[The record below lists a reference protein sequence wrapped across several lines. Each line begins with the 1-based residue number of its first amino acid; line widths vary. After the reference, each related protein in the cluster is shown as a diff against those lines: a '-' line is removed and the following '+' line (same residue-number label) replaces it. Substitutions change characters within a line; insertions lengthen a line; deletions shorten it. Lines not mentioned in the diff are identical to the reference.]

1 MKKTFHNLTNV
12 EIIALGFAIII
23 FLGTILLL
31 LPVSSKNHE
40 SISLLDAFF
49 TATSACCVTGL
60 VVVDTYSHWS
70 VFGQCVILILIQI
83 GGLGFITIGVFFA
96 TYFKRKISLK
106 QRGLIEESINTLTI
120 AGGVRLVKRI
130 IKGTFIFESIGAIIL
145 SIPFIE
151 EFGILRGI
159 YYGIFHSIS
168 AFCNAGFD
176 LLGIIEPYGSLVP
189 YLDNWLIN
197 ITIMSLIIIGGLGFI
212 VWNDIYEKKL
222 KFHRYLLQTKIVL
235 LTSFL
240 LIVIGAFLFYILE
253 AQISLKGMNIDE
265 KIFASFFQS
274 VTTRTAGFNTVDVT
288 KLTVSCKM
296 LMMFL
301 MFIGGS
307 PGSTAGGIKTTTFA
321 VIMIFIYT
329 NITNKSECNVF
340 NRRFEMNAIKKACTV
355 LLINLLLIIMG
366 TFIISA
372 FQPELLFEDI
382 LFEVFSAIGT
392 VGISTG
398 ITRSLLPLSK
408 IIIIILM
415 YSGRVGSLTFALSLT
430 RKKKVSKIINPVEK
444 IAIG

>member
-1 MKKTFHNLTNV
+1 MKKTIRNLTNV

-23 FLGTILLL
+23 FLGTLLLL
-31 LPVSSKNHE
+31 LPFSSKDHQ
-40 SISLLDAFF
+40 SISFLDALF

-70 VFGQCVILILIQI
+70 IFGQCVILLLIQI

-130 IKGTFIFESIGAIIL
+130 IKGTFIFESIGAVIL
-145 SIPFIE
+145 SIPFVE
-151 EFGILRGI
+151 KFGIWRGI
-159 YYGIFHSIS
+159 YYGIFHSVS

-176 LLGIIEPYGSLVP
+176 LLGIIDPYGSLVP
-189 YLDNWLIN
+189 YVGNIIIN
-197 ITIMSLIIIGGLGFI
+197 ITIMSLIVIGGLGFI

-222 KFHRYLLQTKIVL
+222 NIRHYLLQTKLVL
-235 LTSFL
+235 FTSFL
-240 LIVIGAFLFYILE
+240 LIIIGAFAFYCLE
-253 AQISLKGMNIDE
+253 ANMSLSGMSQNE
-265 KIFASFFQS
+265 KILASFFQS
-274 VTTRTAGFNTVDVT
+274 ITARTAGFNTVDVT
-288 KLTVSCKM
+288 KLSVSSKM

-355 LLINLLLIIMG
+355 LLINLLLIIIG
-366 TFIISA
+366 TFFISA

-398 ITRSLLPLSK
+398 ITRSLLPISR

-430 RKKKVSKIINPVEK
+430 RKKRVSKIINPVEK

>member
-1 MKKTFHNLTNV
+1 MKKVFRGLSNV
-12 EIIALGFAIII
+12 EIIALGFADIIMI
-23 FLGTILLL
+23 GTVILM
-31 LPVSSKNHE
+31 LPISSQNHQ
-40 SISLLDAFF
+40 SISFLDALF

-60 VVVDTYSHWS
+60 VVVDTYSYWS
-70 VFGQCVILILIQI
+70 IFGQCVILLLIQI

-106 QRGLIEESINTLTI
+106 QRGLIEESINTLTLS
-120 AGGVRLVKRI
+120 GGVRLVKRI
-130 IKGTFIFESIGAIIL
+130 IKGTLIFESIGAMIL
-145 SIPFIE
+145 SIPFIHD
-151 EFGILRGI
+151 FGVLRGI
-159 YYGIFHSIS
+159 YYGVFHSIS

-176 LLGIIEPYGSLVP
+176 LLGIIEPYGSITSYIASP
-189 YLDNWLIN
+189 IIN

-212 VWNDIYEKKL
+212 VWNDIYEKKF
-222 KFHRYLLQTKIVL
+222 KFHHYLLQTKIVL

-240 LIVIGAFLFYILE
+240 LIMGGAFLFYILE
-253 AQISLKGMNIDE
+253 NQSALDGLSFNE
-265 KIFASFFQS
+265 KILASFFQS
-274 VTTRTAGFNTVDVT
+274 VTARTAGFNTVDIT
-288 KLTVSCKM
+288 QLTTSSKM

-329 NITNKSECNVF
+329 NITNKSECNIF
-340 NRRFEMNAIKKACTV
+340 NRRFEMSAIKKACTV
-355 LLINLLLIIMG
+355 LLINLLLIIIG
-366 TFIISA
+366 TFLITA
-372 FQPELLFEDI
+372 FQPQLLFEDI

-398 ITRSLLPLSK
+398 ITRSLIPISK

-430 RKKKVSKIINPVEK
+430 RKKKTSKIINPIEK